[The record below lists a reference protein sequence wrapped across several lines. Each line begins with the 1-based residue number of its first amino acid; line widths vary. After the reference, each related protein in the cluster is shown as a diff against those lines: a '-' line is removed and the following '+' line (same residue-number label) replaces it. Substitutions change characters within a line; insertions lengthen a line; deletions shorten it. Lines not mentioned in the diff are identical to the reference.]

1 MELSKFAKAFKALSN
16 EKRLEI
22 FHKIY
27 EWGKL
32 DLTEPE
38 EMPCCC
44 APVEKSFSKVA
55 ECIKLSRSTIS
66 HHMKELENAG
76 LILCRKEGQSH
87 FCKVNSE
94 LLEELRKFLA

>member
-1 MELSKFAKAFKALSN
+1 MELSKLSKAFKALSN

-22 FHKIY
+22 FYKIY
-27 EWGKL
+27 SWGKINL
-32 DLTEPE
+32 EEPRKT
-38 EMPCCC
+38 PCCC

-55 ECIKLSRSTIS
+55 ECVELSRSTIS

-94 LLEELRKFLA
+94 LLEEIRKFLA

>member
-1 MELSKFAKAFKALSN
+1 MKLSSLSKAFKALSN

-22 FHKIY
+22 FQKIY
-27 EWGKL
+27 CWGKS
-32 DLTEPE
+32 DLHEHDGS
-38 EMPCCC
+38 PCCC
-44 APVEKSFSKVA
+44 APVERSFSKVA
-55 ECIKLSRSTIS
+55 ECTDLSRSTIS

-94 LLEELRKFLA
+94 LLEEIRSFLA

>member
-1 MELSKFAKAFKALSN
+1 MKLSKLAKAFKALSN

-22 FHKIY
+22 FSKIY
-27 EWGKL
+27 QWGKL
-32 DLTEPE
+32 NLDTPVDS
-38 EMPCCC
+38 PCCC

-55 ECIKLSRSTIS
+55 ECINLSRSTIS

-76 LILCRKEGQSH
+76 LIICVNEGRSH

-94 LLEELRKFLA
+94 LLEEIREFLV